1 MQAPY
6 PLYEFV
12 LKIEKHLP
20 IIFSSGNEGT
30 CRFLL
35 IFHKHIYVFNIYS
48 KKIEIIPPPKKK
60 KKVKVYRFVLMLNV
74 VTKMVNGHSHYNV
87 PFFNSWK
94 VFIVI
99 GKLSLVE
106 WLPFSEFHVLN
117 NDNDCYILELCKLAV
132 TPLLKTIKNMNC

>member
-1 MQAPY
+1 MQTPY

-60 KKVKVYRFVLMLNV
+60 KKLKS
-74 VTKMVNGHSHYNV
+74 TD
-87 PFFNSWK
+87 
-94 VFIVI
+94 
-99 GKLSLVE
+99 LS
-106 WLPFSEFHVLN
+106 
-117 NDNDCYILELCKLAV
+117 
-132 TPLLKTIKNMNC
+132 